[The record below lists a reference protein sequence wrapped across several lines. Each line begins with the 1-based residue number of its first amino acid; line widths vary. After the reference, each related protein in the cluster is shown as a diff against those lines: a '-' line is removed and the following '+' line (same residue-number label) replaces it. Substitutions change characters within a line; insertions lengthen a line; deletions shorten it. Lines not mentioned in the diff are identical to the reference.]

1 MKSKHKFVPSQVV
14 PMEER
19 ALLSTFPAW
28 IFPVTTLGL
37 SGNRVLTATTY
48 NNAVVSP
55 VAHAIQS
62 FENGVITAYDN
73 NHSANGAPTA
83 KFYATVGIGE
93 VGLGPTPLSY
103 PAGTLLGQLD
113 ATMGAIE
120 FRLPYGGGTNPGTT
134 GGSGLSNKTA
144 FTTGNLVSQDL
155 LAGFVAKYIAG
166 TYPNVLITPVEQAAV
181 GKGLSVAEY
190 MGVTLS
196 IAAGSNVGLATPTSA
211 AALTVDMNGVRFAV
225 VHYILPSYVQ
235 DFGPEGLVERFFG
248 LKNK

>member
-73 NHSANGAPTA
+73 NHNTATGAPTA
-83 KFYATVGIGE
+83 NFYATVGIGE
-93 VGLGPTPLSY
+93 VGMGPTPLSY

-113 ATMGAIE
+113 TTMGAIE

-144 FTTGNLVSQDL
+144 FTTGNLVSQEL
-155 LAGFVAKYIAG
+155 LASVDNTIAATPGFVVTPGEFRVAG
-166 TYPNVLITPVEQAAV
+166 

-190 MGVTLS
+190 MDVTLQF
-196 IAAGSNVGLATPTSA
+196 AAGNNIATATPTSA